1 MHGLEWVF
9 SIILMIVFLVTGLVK
24 VFWYGKA
31 QKVFS
36 WTQDLPG
43 FLVLAIGVVEILG
56 ALGLVLPAAT
66 GIYPWLTPVAA
77 GVLGSLM
84 FSASTFHVLRR
95 EKDEAILP
103 VFLLILLAVVAYIR
117 WPLMP

>member
-1 MHGLEWVF
+1 
-9 SIILMIVFLVTGLVK
+9 LVTGLIK

-31 QKVFS
+31 QKVFP
-36 WTQDLPG
+36 WAQDMPRW
-43 FLVLAIGVVEILG
+43 LVYAFGAAEILG
-56 ALGLVLPAAT
+56 ALGLVLPVAV
-66 GIYPWLTPVAA
+66 GFYPWLTPVAA
-77 GVLGSLM
+77 IVLGSLM
-84 FSASTFHVLRR
+84 LSAATFHVLRR

>member
-9 SIILMIVFLVTGLVK
+9 SIILTIVFLVTGSVK

-31 QKVFS
+31 QKAFS
-36 WTQDLPG
+36 WTQDMPRW
-43 FLVLAIGVVEILG
+43 LVHAFGAAEILG
-56 ALGLVLPAAT
+56 ALGLVLPVAV
-66 GIYPWLTPVAA
+66 GFYPWLTPVAA
-77 GVLGSLM
+77 VVLGSLM